1 MEQVQKT
8 KNYAQFKY
16 LLGNRPIDRYHLR
29 KLRESIEN
37 NNHLN
42 LHPIIVNQ
50 DFEIIDGQH
59 RFEVARDL
67 GLDVYFIKSDI
78 IKDEHLID
86 CNVNQKSFEVENFIE
101 FFAIKEKNP
110 EYIQLKAILKSS
122 GLKPKALLTLVL
134 GTANPHVLGFIKTGK
149 FKFPESQDHTQIM
162 DSYMDFLE
170 YVKDKRIKPF
180 GMFSNHNFARAF
192 RWLFLTTGFNMQ
204 IFFNKFDNQWFK
216 LRPQATSQDWYN
228 LLLEIYNNK
237 NRDKLEN
244 EYEADKA

>member
-101 FFAIKEKNP
+101 FFATKEEP
-110 EYIQLKAILKSS
+110 PIYSTE
-122 GLKPKALLTLVL
+122 GHPK
-134 GTANPHVLGFIKTGK
+134 
-149 FKFPESQDHTQIM
+149 
-162 DSYMDFLE
+162 
-170 YVKDKRIKPF
+170 
-180 GMFSNHNFARAF
+180 
-192 RWLFLTTGFNMQ
+192 
-204 IFFNKFDNQWFK
+204 K
-216 LRPQATSQDWYN
+216 LWP
-228 LLLEIYNNK
+228 
-237 NRDKLEN
+237 
-244 EYEADKA
+244 